1 MASMLGKGAGCRT
14 RLRWLTVTGM
24 IACVVLATAG
34 ACDAAPAAAVGPVV
48 SFGRGAAGYGAPT
61 GSRLS
66 APVAGM
72 ASTPDGNG
80 YWLVG
85 ADGGVFSFGDAHFY
99 GSEAGKGVVTP
110 FVGIAPTADGHG
122 YWIAGDFG
130 DVFNF
135 GNAPNEGFIAQRLHA
150 PLVGIASDPKATGYW
165 LVAADG
171 GVFTFGRAAFHGS
184 MANVHLN
191 APIVGMAVT
200 PDGHGYQLVAA
211 DGGVF
216 SFGDAAFHGSMAN
229 VHLNAPIV
237 GMAVTP
243 DGHGYQLVAA
253 DGGVFSFGD
262 AAFHGSMGNDPPN
275 PQTPVVAIA
284 ASPHGDSYWLATT
297 AKQLPP
303 PTPVPSVLADC
314 NEANSVPAV
323 RPSTIVLACGDG
335 NARLTHLSWSSWTAT
350 GATGTG
356 FFTYNTCTPFC
367 AAGTFVSVA
376 ARVQLSYPVETSAG
390 KEFATISY
398 SYANPSPPPG
408 VITFTI
414 VGATSPG

>member
-216 SFGDAAFHGSMAN
+216 SFGDAAFHGSM
-229 VHLNAPIV
+229 
-237 GMAVTP
+237 
-243 DGHGYQLVAA
+243 
-253 DGGVFSFGD
+253 
-262 AAFHGSMGNDPPN
+262 GNDPPN